1 MLRPSACCR
10 VWGAV
15 DLAPLQTLNNGTGW
29 VTDFAYLEGPPY
41 NKLVVAAQDRT
52 VGGGGGGGGGPL
64 ESGVGWF
71 GGGALAGGWALAVRP
86 GAFVML
92 LLEP

>member
-10 VWGAV
+10 VWGAA

-29 VTDFAYLEGPPY
+29 VTDFAYLEGAPY

-52 VGGGGGGGGGPL
+52 MGGRVGL
-64 ESGVGWF
+64 RAGWD
-71 GGGALAGGWALAVRP
+71 GLVVARWQAAGHWQCVPVRLSCCCSNP
-86 GAFVML
+86 DLCVS
-92 LLEP
+92 

>member
-52 VGGGGGGGGGPL
+52 VGGRVGL
-64 ESGVGWF
+64 RAGWF

-86 GAFVML
+86 GLRLSCCCSNPDLCVS
-92 LLEP
+92 